1 SKKSLS
7 PSRNIAVSVDSLP
20 ERCRHFDFEQCLRY
34 LESQNTAKQLLYQA
48 ASRYKKFTT
57 CGPDSFLLHFQK
69 SLRKY
74 NVGKVL
80 NYLRSFEILDEADCE
95 QISSETTSDM
105 MVTELVTVIS
115 KKEPHAFWYLTH
127 SLKKTSGLFQYFHG
141 SLHCCVCNEV
151 QEKEKEIA
159 AIHEGIER
167 IFTFSVATMVDNLKL
182 TGLLPIATEGKF
194 GKDLKKKLK
203 ERSKKFVVVFN
214 DIRQAVVPPM
224 RELKRALTT
233 IVSNAVEGSDLLPD
247 KKMLEASNSE
257 RQTGLPE
264 VSIAV
269 KLDDSPVEKNT
280 NRACQDEESG
290 QEISSK
296 PEKPKS
302 IIRSVPTLDIV
313 EG

>member
-1 SKKSLS
+1 MCFFLFFPCSKKSLS

-141 SLHCCVCNEV
+141 SLHCCGKCC
-151 QEKEKEIA
+151 KI
-159 AIHEGIER
+159 
-167 IFTFSVATMVDNLKL
+167 L
-182 TGLLPIATEGKF
+182 TYFPLLIVK
-194 GKDLKKKLK
+194 
-203 ERSKKFVVVFN
+203 SYS
-214 DIRQAVVPPM
+214 
-224 RELKRALTT
+224 TT
-233 IVSNAVEGSDLLPD
+233 
-247 KKMLEASNSE
+247 K
-257 RQTGLPE
+257 
-264 VSIAV
+264 
-269 KLDDSPVEKNT
+269 
-280 NRACQDEESG
+280 
-290 QEISSK
+290 
-296 PEKPKS
+296 
-302 IIRSVPTLDIV
+302 
-313 EG
+313 